1 MPYFGN
7 SGGDPFEGGG
17 FRRWCRLSSSAAAI
31 LIASGDGCRKGFS
44 GSGVVLGF
52 GAVCISPPNVFRIH
66 SGLSDC
72 GMNHIRNQGTLPD
85 LDTKAPPP
93 MEPNPLGGLG

>member
-1 MPYFGN
+1 
-7 SGGDPFEGGG
+7 
-17 FRRWCRLSSSAAAI
+17 LSSSAAAI

-52 GAVCISPPNVFRIH
+52 GAVCISPRNVFWN
-66 SGLSDC
+66 LNDFYDC
-72 GMNHIRNQGTLPD
+72 GMNHIRDQGTLPD